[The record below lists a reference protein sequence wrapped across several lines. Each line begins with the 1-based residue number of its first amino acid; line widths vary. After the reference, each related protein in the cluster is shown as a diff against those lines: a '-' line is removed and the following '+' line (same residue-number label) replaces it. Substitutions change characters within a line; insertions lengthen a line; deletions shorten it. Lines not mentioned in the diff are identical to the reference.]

1 MENATKIVCGGNNYL
16 IVHLYDDCFYGRK
29 SVYNVLTNN
38 QKWCGSLIPELCG
51 YNNVDSEGIHNMNY
65 KRNPTIINAL
75 KPYYKVDFIED
86 NFYQTVDLNI
96 KILNRNKIWSIRELM
111 ESLQFDKAYV
121 KELNNWESKTFE
133 DNKNRNI
140 EN

>member
-86 NFYQTVDLNI
+86 NFYQTVYDLTNLI
-96 KILNRNKIWSIRELM
+96 KDFPVDTDSYYKLE
-111 ESLQFDKAYV
+111 Y
-121 KELNNWESKTFE
+121 
-133 DNKNRNI
+133 I
-140 EN
+140 EPYDD

>member
-1 MENATKIVCGGNNYL
+1 LKKTSRKGN
-16 IVHLYDDCFYGRK
+16 
-29 SVYNVLTNN
+29 
-38 QKWCGSLIPELCG
+38 
-51 YNNVDSEGIHNMNY
+51 
-65 KRNPTIINAL
+65 
-75 KPYYKVDFIED
+75 D

-133 DNKNRNI
+133 DNKDSK
-140 EN
+140 ENKDNKGQNKK